1 MWYVYNMEPMTVA
14 KKTSQTVTKFFVLW
28 VIIAAALAFIQPE
41 GFVWIGDYISYL
53 LAIVMLGMG
62 MTLTLEDFKRI
73 LERPRDVVLGAAA
86 QWLIMPV
93 SAYALVVFL
102 SLPAEIGIG
111 LILLGAAPGGTASNV
126 YTYLGKGDVAL
137 SVTITSVTTLAA
149 PIVMPA
155 WVILFAGEQIDVTFA
170 EMFQEIVLIV
180 VIPVILGL
188 ALRQILDQRAPKAAE
203 AGLTVFPAISVLAIV
218 TIVAAVVASTGDS
231 LVTASAIVIAAVLIH
246 HAIGLASGYGTGYV
260 TNMSEARSRALS
272 FEVGMQNSALAV
284 AIAVAFFSPLAS
296 LVPAIAVVLHQIA
309 GPAVASYFASQDDE
323 TLHEATT
330 QSIGE

>member
-1 MWYVYNMEPMTVA
+1 MDGV
-14 KKTSQTVTKFFVLW
+14 KKGSQLVTKFFVLW
-28 VIIAAALAFIQPE
+28 VIIAAVLAFAQPE
-41 GFVWIGDYISYL
+41 SFAWLGDYISYL

-62 MTLTLEDFKRI
+62 MTLTIEDFRRI
-73 LERPRDVVLGAAA
+73 LERPRDVVLGAVA
-86 QWLIMPV
+86 QWVIMPI

-137 SVTITSVTTLAA
+137 SVTVTSVTTLAA

-155 WVILFAGEQIDVTFA
+155 WIILFVGEQINVTFG

-180 VIPVILGL
+180 VIPVILGIIL
-188 ALRQILDQRAPKAAE
+188 RRALDKRAPRAAE

-218 TIVAAVVASTGDS
+218 TIVAAVIGGTVDN
-231 LVTASAIVIAAVLIH
+231 LLTASGIVILAVLIH
-246 HAIGLASGYGTGYV
+246 HAIGLASGYGTGYL
-260 TNMSEARSRALS
+260 TNMSDARSRALS

-284 AIAVAFFSPLAS
+284 AIAATFFSPLAS
-296 LVPAIAVVLHQIA
+296 LVPAVAVVLHQIA
-309 GPAVASYFASQDDE
+309 GPAVASYYASQDDE
-323 TLHEATT
+323 TLYEATT
-330 QSIGE
+330 DAIGD

>member
-1 MWYVYNMEPMTVA
+1 MTTMDGV
-14 KKTSQTVTKFFVLW
+14 KKGSQLVTKFFVLW
-28 VIIAAALAFIQPE
+28 VIIAAVLAFAQPE
-41 GFVWIGDYISYL
+41 SFAWLGDYISYL

-62 MTLTLEDFKRI
+62 MTLTIEDFRRI
-73 LERPRDVVLGAAA
+73 LERPRDVVLGAVA
-86 QWLIMPV
+86 QWVIMPI

-137 SVTITSVTTLAA
+137 SVTVTSVTTLAA

-155 WVILFAGEQIDVTFA
+155 WIILFVGEQINVTFG

-180 VIPVILGL
+180 VIPVILGIIL
-188 ALRQILDQRAPKAAE
+188 RRALDKRAPRAAE

-218 TIVAAVVASTGDS
+218 TIVAAVIGGTVDN
-231 LVTASAIVIAAVLIH
+231 LLTASGIVILAVLIH
-246 HAIGLASGYGTGYV
+246 HAIGLASGYGTGYL
-260 TNMSEARSRALS
+260 TNMSDARSRALS

-284 AIAVAFFSPLAS
+284 AIAATFFSPLAS
-296 LVPAIAVVLHQIA
+296 LVPAVAVVLHQIA
-309 GPAVASYFASQDDE
+309 GPAVASYYASQDDE
-323 TLHEATT
+323 TLYEATT
-330 QSIGE
+330 DAIGD